1 MKNSKIT
8 INVESLGDETVK
20 ANFTGGAK
28 NFNELMSL
36 GSAIL
41 NTFLASAT
49 TIIKNNDK
57 DLDMPDE
64 ILKLT
69 ILDSL
74 VDKIFD
80 LAQTEKKDNSADN
93 EKKVDDFLNNI
104 LNGLKGDED

>member
-1 MKNSKIT
+1 MENSKIT
-8 INVESLGDETVK
+8 INVESLDNESIK

-64 ILKLT
+64 ILHLT
-69 ILDSL
+69 ILDAL
-74 VDKIFD
+74 VDKVCN
-80 LAQTEKKDNSADN
+80 LVQTEKTDNTDN
-93 EKKVDDFLNNI
+93 EKKANDFLTNI
-104 LNGLKGDED
+104 LKGMKGAEQ

>member
-8 INVESLGDETVK
+8 INVESLDNESIK

-74 VDKIFD
+74 VDKIFN
-80 LAQTEKKDNSADN
+80 LAQTEKTDNTDNDTKAD
-93 EKKVDDFLNNI
+93 EFLNNI
-104 LNGLKGDED
+104 IKGMKGDEQ

>member
-1 MKNSKIT
+1 MNNSKIT
-8 INVESLGDETVK
+8 INVESLGDETVHAK
-20 ANFTGGAK
+20 FTGGAK

-74 VDKIFD
+74 VDKIFN
-80 LAQTEKKDNSADN
+80 LAQIEDSADN
-93 EKKVDDFLNNI
+93 EKKVDDFLTNI
-104 LNGLKGDED
+104 LNGLKGDE

>member
-1 MKNSKIT
+1 MNNSKIT
-8 INVESLGDETVK
+8 INVESLDNESIK
-20 ANFTGGAK
+20 ANFKGGAK

-74 VDKIFD
+74 VDKIFN
-80 LAQTEKKDNSADN
+80 LAQIEDSADN
-93 EKKVDDFLNNI
+93 EKKVDDFLSNI
-104 LNGLKGDED
+104 LNGLKGSDE

>member
-1 MKNSKIT
+1 MENSKIT
-8 INVESLGDETVK
+8 INVESIGADSIQAK
-20 ANFTGGAK
+20 FTGGAK

-49 TIIKNNDK
+49 EIIKRND
-57 DLDMPDE
+57 DELDMPDE

-74 VDKIFD
+74 VDKIFN
-80 LAQTEKKDNSADN
+80 LAQTEKTDNTDN
-93 EKKVDDFLNNI
+93 EKKVDDFLTNI

>member
-1 MKNSKIT
+1 MENSKIT
-8 INVESLGDETVK
+8 INVESIDADSIQAK
-20 ANFTGGAK
+20 FTGGAK

-49 TIIKNNDK
+49 EIIKRND
-57 DLDMPDE
+57 DELDMPDE

-74 VDKIFD
+74 VDKIFNLVKTD
-80 LAQTEKKDNSADN
+80 DNADN
-93 EKKVDDFLNNI
+93 ETKADEFLNRI
-104 LNGLKGDED
+104 IKGMKGAE